1 MNHAAKPVE
10 RSRLIHVHGL
20 ALGKTFF
27 DVKKYNNFSEF
38 HADHGFCTG
47 CAYVSGAY
55 NGNFHRFA
63 VLKKRAA
70 KRLLKGII

>member
-1 MNHAAKPVE
+1 LPDIEGLPFGKPFPDIE
-10 RSRLIHVHGL
+10 
-20 ALGKTFF
+20 K
-27 DVKKYNNFSEF
+27 NNFIGYF
-38 HADHGFCTG
+38 TIGQNIGTG

-63 VLKKRAA
+63 LLKKRAA